1 MHSKTWFEDW
11 FDKSYYHTLYQNRN
25 EEEAERFIRNLVNLL
40 DLDEGSNVLD
50 LACGK
55 GRHAITLS
63 QYGYHVL
70 GVDLSKNSIE
80 AAKKFETHTLQFA
93 VHDMRN
99 VIEGHSFSAVFNL
112 FTSFGYFDTMHDN
125 ERVLQAIHAMLQG
138 EGMLVIDF
146 MNSSKVIS
154 ELVISEE
161 KTVDTITFQIDRE
174 YNGTHI
180 LKHIRFVADG
190 NDHHYT
196 ERVQALTKS
205 DFETILRQTGFEI
218 IRTFGDFD
226 LNPFD
231 EKSSDRLILIAKK
244 KE

>member
-1 MHSKTWFEDW
+1 MNSKTWFEDW

-25 EEEAERFIRNLVNLL
+25 EEEAERFVKNLVNFLNL
-40 DLDEGSNVLD
+40 DADSHVLD

-55 GRHAITLS
+55 GRHAVTLS
-63 QYGYHVL
+63 QFGYRVL

-80 AAKKFETHTLQFA
+80 AAKQFQTNSLQFA
-93 VHDMRN
+93 IHDMRN
-99 VIEGHSFSAVFNL
+99 VINGHTFSAVFNL

-125 ERVLQAIHAMLQG
+125 ERVLKAIHTMLKRD
-138 EGMLVIDF
+138 GMLIIDF
-146 MNSSKVIS
+146 MNSTKVIS
-154 ELVISEE
+154 ELVTSEE
-161 KTVDTITFQIDRE
+161 KTVDAITFQIDRE

-180 LKHIRFVADG
+180 IKHIRFIADA

-196 ERVQALTKS
+196 ERVQALTKN
-205 DFETILRQTGFEI
+205 DFEIILKQSGFKI

-231 EKSSDRLILIAKK
+231 EQSSDRLIMIAQKS
-244 KE
+244 